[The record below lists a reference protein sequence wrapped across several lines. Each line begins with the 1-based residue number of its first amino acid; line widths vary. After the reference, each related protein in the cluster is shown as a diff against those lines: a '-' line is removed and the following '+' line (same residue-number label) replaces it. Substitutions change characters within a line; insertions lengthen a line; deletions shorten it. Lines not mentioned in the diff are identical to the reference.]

1 MENLIAHYAEGFTL
15 VIDLLA
21 NTLGEKS
28 PGIAGSCAFQ
38 ILLDS

>member
-1 MENLIAHYAEGFTL
+1 MENLIAHYAEGFPL

-21 NTLGEKS
+21 NILGEKS
-28 PGIAGSCAFQ
+28 PDIAGSSAFQ